1 MTEGKS
7 VSRDREAD
15 QDVGYDYVGKSTS
28 SGRIDVNDLIER
40 AHEEK
45 KRDSRTNFLILSIVT
60 VVSLVV
66 LLIISF

>member
-40 AHEEK
+40 AQEEK